1 MRLWLTLPL
10 TLALAG
16 FVGAQPTIT
25 ANGVLNASGYQN
37 TLAPDTVFV
46 IFGTAMGP
54 ATIATAS
61 APNYP
66 SSLSGTSITFTS
78 SAGGTAI
85 TPKMIYTLASQV
97 AGLLTSSIAPGSY
110 AVRVTYNGQTSPPQN
125 VTVVARSF
133 GIAAANSGGTG
144 TAQATIGNVNGGISL
159 TRFNNGAVGFNGLNW
174 TLTPA
179 HPGDSLVLWGTGGGA
194 DSANDTGGSLGDQTV
209 QGSFIVI
216 VGTRKIT
223 PLYAGTSSGYPGLWQ
238 VNFTLPPDI
247 PLDCFTP
254 VQVSA
259 GGVVGNTVTVP
270 IAAAGQASCSD
281 ASMSPTILSKLDSG
295 GPITLGAFAIAKL
308 NETTAGVTQET
319 ASGEVVQFSPTEWI
333 ILNSGPRFGLCRV
346 YDRSYPVGGKDP
358 ASPDA
363 YLDAGSKLPLTGP
376 NLPSG
381 FGLNPVQ
388 TAVGPA
394 YSNSPGAGTWV
405 NGSYTINGQ
414 GGKQVGPFTA
424 TTTFPLSFNVTNWNN
439 ITAIDRTQP
448 LVLNWSGSGFDQV
461 GVVISSTVATS
472 TLRHLTTINCT
483 LPATPSTYTI
493 DSQAL
498 ALLSP
503 VAASGTS
510 FGTITVQGIT
520 QGIFTANLIPSGQL
534 DFGAFGANLGL
545 VKNIAM
551 Q

>member
-1 MRLWLTLPL
+1 MRLWLLLSL

-16 FVGAQPTIT
+16 LVGAQPAIT
-25 ANGVLNASGYQN
+25 TSGILNASGYQN

-46 IFGTAMGP
+46 IFGSGLGP
-54 ATIATAS
+54 AAIATAA

-66 SSLSGTSITFTS
+66 SSLSGTSITFTPS
-78 SAGGTAI
+78 TGGTAV
-85 TPKMIYTLASQV
+85 TAKMVYTLASQV
-97 AGLLTSSIAPGSY
+97 AGLLPSSIAPGTY
-110 AVRVTYNGQTSPPQN
+110 AVRVTYNSQISAAQN
-125 VTVVARSF
+125 VTVVPRSF

-179 HPGDSLVLWGTGGGA
+179 HPGDALVLWGTGGGA
-194 DSANDTGGSLGDQTV
+194 DTMNDAGGSSGDQTV
-209 QGSFIVI
+209 AGNFIVI

-238 VNFTLPPDI
+238 INFALPADI
-247 PLDCFTP
+247 PLDCFAA

-270 IAAAGQASCSD
+270 IAAAGQSSCSD
-281 ASMSPTILSKLDSG
+281 ASMSPAILSKLDSG
-295 GPITLGAFAIAKL
+295 GPITFGAFAIAKIT
-308 NETTAGVTQET
+308 ETTAGITQET
-319 ASGEVVQFSPTEWI
+319 GSGEVLQYTPTEWI

-346 YDRSYPVGGKDP
+346 YDRTYPAGGKDP
-358 ASPDA
+358 GSPDTL
-363 YLDAGSKLPLTGP
+363 LDAGTKLPLTGP
-376 NLPSG
+376 NLPAG
-381 FGLNPVQ
+381 FGLSTISTATGPVYG
-388 TAVGPA
+388 ASLA
-394 YSNSPGAGTWV
+394 AGTLA
-405 NGSYTINGQ
+405 NGSYTLNGP
-414 GGKQVGPFTA
+414 GGTQVGPFTA

-461 GVVISSTVATS
+461 AVVISSTVATGN
-472 TLRHLTTINCT
+472 LRHLTTINCT

-493 DSQAL
+493 DSQAM

-503 VAASGTS
+503 VAATGTN
-510 FGTITVQGIT
+510 FGSISVQGIT
-520 QGIFTANLIPSGQL
+520 RGVFTANLIPSGQL
-534 DFGAFGANLGL
+534 DFGALGANLGL
-545 VKNIAM
+545 AKNIAM